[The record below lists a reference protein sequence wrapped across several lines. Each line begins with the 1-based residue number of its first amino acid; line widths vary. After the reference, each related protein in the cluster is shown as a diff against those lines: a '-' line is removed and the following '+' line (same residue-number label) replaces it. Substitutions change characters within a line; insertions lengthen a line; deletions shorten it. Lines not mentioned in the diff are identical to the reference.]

1 MNDKERLEFVI
12 KSVTRTDSYLNY
24 ANTKSTILLTL
35 SSATLGTAA
44 VNLTKLLPTTV
55 EKLATIQSLFFY
67 LFSIIFFV
75 LIALSIYESI
85 QAINPYLRKSD
96 QENIFSF
103 VDITEYNNS
112 HDEYLNKIAS
122 KDESIMFKELSS
134 LNYNLA
140 KGLLLKYKRQKKSIY
155 YFLGAIVSASF
166 SVGIPNIIAIKNQ
179 SESGI
184 TTLVFFI
191 ILSFTITIVFK
202 AISFL
207 TNKISLRP

>member
-44 VNLTKLLPTTV
+44 VNLTKLLPTEV
-55 EKLATIQSLFFY
+55 EKLATIQSMFFY

-112 HDEYLNKIAS
+112 HNEYFNKIAS
-122 KDESIMFKELSS
+122 KDEAIMFKELSS

-184 TTLVFFI
+184 ATLIFFI
-191 ILSFTITIVFK
+191 TLSFVIAIVFK
-202 AISFL
+202 AISFF